1 MSSECVELNELVS
14 ALADGELTGAEKER
28 VERHLADCA
37 ECRAFVSACRRIDR
51 TVGEGLEPPA
61 VEPARWQAMLAQLKA
76 AGRPREAPRRAR
88 IRPAKAVAFVST
100 LAAACLLAVAVF
112 MPWDT
117 PGPIIRDD
125 QVQHV
130 EMDSATSEYEV
141 VTVAAPEGGLSMMV
155 IIDTDAEEEEAP
167 EKKSGGEPEGGE
179 K

>member
-14 ALADGELTGAEKER
+14 ALADGELEGAEKQR
-28 VERHLADCA
+28 VERHLAGCA

-51 TVGEGLEPPA
+51 TVADGPEPPE
-61 VEPARWQAMLAQLKA
+61 VEPARWNAMLAQLKA
-76 AGRPREAPRRAR
+76 AGRPRARRSR

-112 MPWDT
+112 MPWD
-117 PGPIIRDD
+117 PPPNGVDP
-125 QVQHV
+125 VQHV
-130 EMDSATSEYEV
+130 EMDAGASEYEV

-155 IIDTDAEEEEAP
+155 IIDTDADAEEEDSS
-167 EKKSGGEPEGGE
+167 EKKFGDKPEGGE